1 MSRRHSDSPRQSDA
15 AYTRPGPAG
24 EGVGWLRR
32 LGPFISRYRAAVIGT
47 LILSVVA
54 QTLIGLLPLIQQKIV
69 DHSILTKQRPVGPM
83 LVVLVLT
90 GLLGFSANYGRRYFG
105 AKVSVS
111 IQHDLRLAIH
121 RHLYELDFSR
131 HDELSVGD
139 VMSRATADL
148 TLIQV
153 FFFSVPM
160 LVANVTLLI
169 VALDGDVRALADPQ
183 PRHRRVRADL
193 QLAGDPLSQPH
204 LPRQLERPATVG
216 HGRRCGRRSGHR
228 RACGEGVRPGGSRVR
243 PFDGSLARAVPVAH
257 AHGPTE
263 LALLVDPAAA
273 ADARPTRRA
282 RRRGMAGARR
292 AHHARRVPGV
302 RQLHGA
308 DHHAGAHPLRRP
320 RHCAAGARRFGTRLR
335 AARSAATGGRRGRRR
350 AA

>member
-1 MSRRHSDSPRQSDA
+1 MSRRHTDSPPQSDA

-69 DHSILTKQRPVGPM
+69 DHSILTKERPVGPM

-90 GLLGFSANYGRRYFG
+90 GLFGFTANYGRRYFG
-105 AKVSVS
+105 AKVSVG

-160 LVANVTLLI
+160 LVANLTLLI
-169 VALDGDVRALADPQ
+169 VALDRDVRALADPQ

-193 QLAGDPLSQPH
+193 QLGWRSAFATASS
-204 LPRQLERPATVG
+204 RPAGTTSDCRARSPAWSTKRSPACVSS
-216 HGRRCGRRSGHR
+216 RRS
-228 RACGEGVRPGGSRVR
+228 
-243 PFDGSLARAVPVAH
+243 
-257 AHGPTE
+257 
-263 LALLVDPAAA
+263 
-273 ADARPTRRA
+273 
-282 RRRGMAGARR
+282 
-292 AHHARRVPGV
+292 
-302 RQLHGA
+302 
-308 DHHAGAHPLRRP
+308 LRRIASSP
-320 RHCAAGARRFGTRLR
+320 A
-335 AARSAATGGRRGRRR
+335 
-350 AA
+350 